1 MAYRGP
7 LFLLTLAVVSAA
19 HAPGAAHNG
28 DRVFP
33 IRYLSEET
41 LALLD
46 QNDGTVEDW
55 VDALGEPTLTPLD
68 FNLVSGFDISY
79 DQHDPGSLDFRIWM
93 GWTPDGRIHV
103 AGLFVDDV
111 YVNEYDPQMGYPFDL
126 LHVHDNVGLLV
137 DGDHTGGKYS
147 WHQSNSGHFEEAV
160 QTNRQAQHYRN
171 IATAPSGPTI
181 SLPGTSEGAYGFDE
195 TGNSRVDWMVQ
206 PPFARGGGG
215 VFSENPTIWVTEFY
229 VTCFDLLDHLNPQNS
244 VVSGLDAG
252 KTIGFNFGVSDND
265 EKPAGRA
272 AYYDL
277 VYSEEISEVAIGADS
292 FVDGLL
298 LGPDDDFGNSAVQSA
313 SWARI
318 KASLEPDLRN
328 HHLIPEND

>member
-1 MAYRGP
+1 M
-7 LFLLTLAVVSAA
+7 
-19 HAPGAAHNG
+19 
-28 DRVFP
+28 
-33 IRYLSEET
+33 
-41 LALLD
+41 
-46 QNDGTVEDW
+46 
-55 VDALGEPTLTPLD
+55 
-68 FNLVSGFDISY
+68 
-79 DQHDPGSLDFRIWM
+79 
-93 GWTPDGRIHV
+93 
-103 AGLFVDDV
+103 
-111 YVNEYDPQMGYPFDL
+111 
-126 LHVHDNVGLLV
+126 
-137 DGDHTGGKYS
+137 
-147 WHQSNSGHFEEAV
+147 
-160 QTNRQAQHYRN
+160 
-171 IATAPSGPTI
+171 
-181 SLPGTSEGAYGFDE
+181 
-195 TGNSRVDWMVQ
+195 
-206 PPFARGGGG
+206 
-215 VFSENPTIWVTEFY
+215 FSENPTIWVTEFY